1 MGVTQNMWNRRVP
14 LPTND
19 VIVMHS
25 ASSMVHYPP
34 PPAGMPLD
42 IDEQYTRPRAVK
54 REFSEMDQVSQGT
67 YTGLVES
74 RVWSVG
80 TVVMPLKLQWD
91 LCIEDTIGTQLAV
104 LYTVEPLYRGHHWDP
119 AGCPVYSGTSL

>member
-14 LPTND
+14 LSAND

-34 PPAGMPLD
+34 PPAGLPLD
-42 IDEQYTRPRAVK
+42 IDEQYTRPKAVK

-67 YTGLVES
+67 LHLVED
-74 RVWSVG
+74 RFWSVVMV
-80 TVVMPLKLQWD
+80 TVFLSDWL
-91 LCIEDTIGTQLAV
+91 TT
-104 LYTVEPLYRGHHWDP
+104 
-119 AGCPVYSGTSL
+119 

>member
-1 MGVTQNMWNRRVP
+1 MGMTQNMWNRRVP
-14 LPTND
+14 LSAND

-25 ASSMVHYPP
+25 ASSIVHYPP

-67 YTGLVES
+67 YPHMQVPTEDKC
-74 RVWSVG
+74 WTVG
-80 TVVMPLKLQWD
+80 MIVIRL
-91 LCIEDTIGTQLAV
+91 
-104 LYTVEPLYRGHHWDP
+104 
-119 AGCPVYSGTSL
+119 

>member
-1 MGVTQNMWNRRVP
+1 MGMTQNMWNRRIP

-42 IDEQYTRPRAVK
+42 IDEQYARPRAVK

-67 YTGLVES
+67 TRAWWRAEC
-74 RVWSVG
+74 RVLSW
-80 TVVMPLKLQWD
+80 L
-91 LCIEDTIGTQLAV
+91 
-104 LYTVEPLYRGHHWDP
+104 
-119 AGCPVYSGTSL
+119 

>member
-54 REFSEMDQVSQGT
+54 REFSEMDQVSQGM
-67 YTGLVES
+67 YTGWWRAECGV
-74 RVWSVG
+74 
-80 TVVMPLKLQWD
+80 
-91 LCIEDTIGTQLAV
+91 LAR
-104 LYTVEPLYRGHHWDP
+104 L
-119 AGCPVYSGTSL
+119 